1 VLLTAR
7 VKALLALMANRRVGS
22 VLLGNVSGPK
32 CSMVIDARAAAAY
45 ARPSCLMHHA
55 VVLYLQVIE
64 FTSEKDQPTCAVY
77 HPASETYI
85 ACGYSSGYLRIFD
98 VTTATAVLESRSHT
112 APVVAARYLQPAAG
126 ATSASSTAA
135 TTAVV
140 LLATASLDGTV
151 LIHDASEGG
160 SYLPVKKISFGC
172 VDTIFLEVSDDS
184 AYLAVAAGKIGS
196 VTVFETRDF
205 TAQLRLASSAPSG
218 SNIAAAGGAG
228 SASTVPGASA
238 DFPTATMQ
246 SITYMANSTAVNPA
260 PPSLIAEELA
270 DPSATAAAGPPATP
284 AATQTATP
292 SAGTHTVHTTVSPD
306 RRNTASSA
314 ANISTSTIQSASSA
328 LHANL
333 VGLTFVPNSWGWEL
347 LLATD
352 KHLISVNLAPTAGSA
367 VIAGHSPTPG
377 SSANPSSAVRSAGNK
392 RNPPTAW
399 DERLTKRIDCGVPT
413 YMTRDPTS
421 GLLFLALR
429 TPLSANPGATG
440 SSAGSSGTATSGT
453 AAGRRASM
461 TAAVGTADYHAP
473 SASAPFKSLADA
485 AAADIVHSASVTPA
499 GAAHTSVGGARKSGT
514 VAILPSR

>member
-1 VLLTAR
+1 
-7 VKALLALMANRRVGS
+7 VKALLAIMANRRVGS
-22 VLLGNVSGPK
+22 VLLGSVNGPK
-32 CSMVIDARAAAAY
+32 CSMVIDTHAAAAY
-45 ARPSCLMHHA
+45 SRPTCVMHHA

-98 VTTATAVLESRSHT
+98 VTTATAVLETRSHT
-112 APVVAARYLQPAAG
+112 APVVAARYLQPPASGSAA
-126 ATSASSTAA
+126 A
-135 TTAVV
+135 TAVV

-151 LIHDASEGG
+151 LIHDASAGG
-160 SYLPVKKISFGC
+160 SYLPVKKISFGCC

-218 SNIAAAGGAG
+218 SNIAAPGGTG

-260 PPSLIAEELA
+260 PPSLIAAELA
-270 DPSATAAAGPPATP
+270 DPSATAPTGAPATP

-292 SAGTHTVHTTVSPD
+292 SAGTQHNAHTTVSPD

-314 ANISTSTIQSASSA
+314 ANAGTNTSASGNSA

-333 VGLTFVPNSWGWEL
+333 VAMTFVPDSWGWEL

-377 SSANPSSAVRSAGNK
+377 SAANPSSAVRSGGNK

-399 DERLTKRIDCGVPT
+399 DERLTKRIECGVPT

-429 TPLSANPGATG
+429 TPLSANSG
-440 SSAGSSGTATSGT
+440 SSAGSSNTAASSP

-461 TAAVGTADYHAP
+461 TAAVGTADYHAS
-473 SASAPFKSLADA
+473 SASAPFKSLAA
-485 AAADIVHSASVTPA
+485 ATAADIMHSASATPA
-499 GAAHTSVGGARKSGT
+499 GAAHTTVGGARKSGT

>member
-1 VLLTAR
+1 
-7 VKALLALMANRRVGS
+7 
-22 VLLGNVSGPK
+22 
-32 CSMVIDARAAAAY
+32 MVTDAHAAAAY
-45 ARPSCLMHHA
+45 ARPSCVMHHA

-64 FTSEKDQPTCAVY
+64 FTSEKDQPSCAVY

-98 VTTATAVLESRSHT
+98 VTTATAVLETRSHT
-112 APVVAARYLQPAAG
+112 APVVAARYLQPAA
-126 ATSASSTAA
+126 AASGSAA

-160 SYLPVKKISFGC
+160 SYLPVKKISFGCC

-218 SNIAAAGGAG
+218 SNIAAAGGTG

-260 PPSLIAEELA
+260 PPSLIAAELV
-270 DPSATAAAGPPATP
+270 DPSATATSGAPATP
-284 AATQTATP
+284 AATQAAT
-292 SAGTHTVHTTVSPD
+292 SGAGTHTAHTTVSPD

-314 ANISTSTIQSASSA
+314 ANAGTNTSGSASSA
-328 LHANL
+328 LHANV
-333 VGLTFVPNSWGWEL
+333 VGLTFVLDSWGWEL

-377 SSANPSSAVRSAGNK
+377 STANPSSAVRSGGSK
-392 RNPPTAW
+392 RSPPTAW
-399 DERLTKRIDCGVPT
+399 DERLTKRIECGVPT

-429 TPLSANPGATG
+429 TPLSANPGTTG

-453 AAGRRASM
+453 AGGRRASM
-461 TAAVGTADYHAP
+461 TAAVGTADYHAS
-473 SASAPFKSLADA
+473 SASAPFKSLAA
-485 AAADIVHSASVTPA
+485 ATAADITQIASATTA
-499 GAAHTSVGGARKSGT
+499 GAAHTPGTASGAVGGVRKLGT
-514 VAILPSR
+514 AAVLPSR

>member
-1 VLLTAR
+1 VSMWS
-7 VKALLALMANRRVGS
+7 LACSHQLQSFICSRDVCNVYTSFS
-22 VLLGNVSGPK
+22 V
-32 CSMVIDARAAAAY
+32 
-45 ARPSCLMHHA
+45 
-55 VVLYLQVIE
+55 QVIE

-98 VTTATAVLESRSHT
+98 VTTATAVLETRSHT
-112 APVVAARYLQPAAG
+112 APVVAARYLQPAAASG
-126 ATSASSTAA
+126 AAA

-140 LLATASLDGTV
+140 LLAMASLDGTV

-172 VDTIFLEVSDDS
+172 CVDFIFLEVSDDS

-218 SNIAAAGGAG
+218 SNIAAAGGTG
-228 SASTVPGASA
+228 GASTVPGAST

-260 PPSLIAEELA
+260 PPSLIAAELA
-270 DPSATAAAGPPATP
+270 DPSATATSGAPATP

-314 ANISTSTIQSASSA
+314 ANTGTSTSSSGNSA
-328 LHANL
+328 LHTNL
-333 VGLTFVPNSWGWEL
+333 IGLTFVPDSWGWEL

-377 SSANPSSAVRSAGNK
+377 SAAYPSSAVRSGGSK
-392 RNPPTAW
+392 RNPPTVW
-399 DERLTKRIDCGVPT
+399 DERLTKRIECGVPT
-413 YMTRDPTS
+413 YMARDPTS

-429 TPLSANPGATG
+429 TPLSANSGTTG
-440 SSAGSSGTATSGT
+440 SSAGPSTVSTSGT

-473 SASAPFKSLADA
+473 SASAPFKSLAAA
-485 AAADIVHSASVTPA
+485 AAADIVHSATATPA
-499 GAAHTSVGGARKSGT
+499 GAAHTTVGVARKSGT
-514 VAILPSR
+514 VAVLPSR

>member
-1 VLLTAR
+1 MCLRCRCGHLLVATNCKHSYAGETC
-7 VKALLALMANRRVGS
+7 VKCFFFS
-22 VLLGNVSGPK
+22 V
-32 CSMVIDARAAAAY
+32 
-45 ARPSCLMHHA
+45 
-55 VVLYLQVIE
+55 QVIE

-98 VTTATAVLESRSHT
+98 VTTATAVLETRSHT
-112 APVVAARYLQPAAG
+112 APVVAARYLQPPASGSAA
-126 ATSASSTAA
+126 A
-135 TTAVV
+135 TAVV

-160 SYLPVKKISFGC
+160 SYLPVKKISFGCC

-228 SASTVPGASA
+228 NVSTVPGASA

-260 PPSLIAEELA
+260 PPSLIAAELA
-270 DPSATAAAGPPATP
+270 DPSATAPTGAPATP
-284 AATQTATP
+284 AATQIAAP
-292 SAGTHTVHTTVSPD
+292 SAGTYTAHTTVSPD

-314 ANISTSTIQSASSA
+314 ASNSANTSQSGNSA

-333 VGLTFVPNSWGWEL
+333 VGMTFVPDSWGWEL

-367 VIAGHSPTPG
+367 VIAGHSPTPD
-377 SSANPSSAVRSAGNK
+377 SSANPSSAVRSGGSK
-392 RNPPTAW
+392 RSPPTAW
-399 DERLTKRIDCGVPT
+399 DERLTKRIECGVPT
-413 YMTRDPTS
+413 YMIRDPTS

-429 TPLSANPGATG
+429 TPLSINSSTTG
-440 SSAGSSGTATSGT
+440 SSAGPGGTATSST

-461 TAAVGTADYHAP
+461 TAAVGTADYHAS
-473 SASAPFKSLADA
+473 SASAPFKSLAA
-485 AAADIVHSASVTPA
+485 ATAADIMHSTSATPSGSAHTPGTA
-499 GAAHTSVGGARKSGT
+499 GAAAGGARKAGT
-514 VAILPSR
+514 VAVLPSR